1 MADRLRQQQRTQRG
15 EPAAV
20 ADARLRA
27 HASTLTCAHAQL
39 RGRWHGQRP
48 ARDERRGADAG
59 RRTAHP
65 GHRWSIRIRRAPAE
79 RDRLPGVDR
88 QPTSPSQTCTVGAA
102 SGTVTA
108 AVTNIAVDCSTNAY
122 PVGGTVSGLAG
133 ASGLVLRNNG
143 GDDLAVSGDGAF
155 AFATPVASGAP
166 YLVTVAAAPAGLLC
180 AASQAAGTVVDAAI
194 VNVAVTCAPLGVRIG
209 GTVSGLLPQDPASS
223 GLVLVNNANDRLT
236 LRAGGAF
243 TFDARVPQGA
253 SYTVAVAVQP
263 SAPAQ
268 TCVVEPGTANGGPVS
283 ADITSVQVN
292 CLALNTAGTLDPTFG
307 TGGIVRVDVAEALG
321 IDTQP
326 ALLQQ
331 ADGRLV
337 LAATSTIGTQ
347 SDFALVRLATD
358 GTRDRGFDRGRND
371 GFVRTDL
378 AAGSATSSDLV
389 RAVGRQSDGRI
400 VVAGYTSTWDFALA
414 RYTAD
419 GELDASFGSG
429 GVAIVNLNVIDFG
442 LALAID
448 ASDRIVLAGTS
459 RSLNEDFALLRF
471 TPDGQPDA
479 SFNGGDPANTRGAIV
494 TDFDRD
500 DRAHAVALQA
510 DGRIVAAG
518 YAGGAASDFAVARYL
533 PDGSLDTSFGSAG
546 SGKVTTHLGS
556 VDRATAIAIQPDGAI
571 LVGGHTGVGAATNF
585 ALVRYTAAGALD
597 PAFDGDGIVITDLA
611 GNDDRIQAVAL
622 DAAGRL
628 IAAGSS
634 HNGLDSDFAIVR
646 YTTSGARD
654 LGFGS
659 VGVVV
664 TAIGGGND
672 RATAVLVQADGRIVV
687 AGETDNGSS
696 GAQVNVDLA
705 VIRLLP

>member
-1 MADRLRQQQRTQRG
+1 MLKLGSEQLTVAVDGPFAFAGALPSGTAYQV
-15 EPAAV
+15 AV
-20 ADARLRA
+20 A
-27 HASTLTCAHAQL
+27 S
-39 RGRWHGQRP
+39 
-48 ARDERRGADAG
+48 
-59 RRTAHP
+59 
-65 GHRWSIRIRRAPAE
+65 
-79 RDRLPGVDR
+79 
-88 QPTSPSQTCTVGAA
+88 QPTSPWQTCTVANG

-108 AVTNIAVDCSTNAY
+108 AVTNVTVLCSTNGY
-122 PVGGTVSGLAG
+122 PVGGNVNGLNGTA
-133 ASGLVLRNNG
+133 GLVLRNNG
-143 GDDLAVSGDGAF
+143 GDDLAISSDGAF
-155 AFATPVASGAP
+155 VFRTLVDSGSTYQA
-166 YLVTVAAAPAGLLC
+166 TVAAAPTGLVCAVGQSAGMITDS
-180 AASQAAGTVVDAAI
+180 AVSDI
-194 VNVAVTCAPLGVRIG
+194 AVTCAPLGYRIG
-209 GTVSGLLPQDPASS
+209 GSVSGLLPQDPASS

-236 LRAGGAF
+236 LRTGGAF

-263 SAPAQ
+263 NAPAQ
-268 TCVVEPGTANGGPVS
+268 TCVVEPGTANGGPVN

-292 CLALNTAGTLDPTFG
+292 CLALNTAGALDPTFG
-307 TGGIVRVDVAEALG
+307 AGGIVRVDAAAALG

-337 LAATSTIGTQ
+337 VASTSTLGTQ
-347 SDFALVRLATD
+347 SDFALVRLAND
-358 GTRDRGFDRGRND
+358 GVRDRGFDRGRND

-378 AAGSATSSDLV
+378 AAGSATSADLV

-419 GELDASFGSG
+419 GELDASFGNG

-459 RSLNEDFALLRF
+459 RSLNEDFAVLRF

-500 DRAHAVALQA
+500 DRAQAVAIQA

-533 PDGSLDTSFGSAG
+533 PDGSLDTSFGAAG
-546 SGKVTTHLGS
+546 SGKVTSHLGG

-571 LVGGHTGVGAATNF
+571 VVGGHTGVGAATNF
-585 ALVRYTAAGALD
+585 ALVRYTAAGAPD
-597 PAFDGDGIVITDLA
+597 PAFDGDGTVITDLA

-628 IAAGSS
+628 IAVGSS
-634 HNGLDSDFAIVR
+634 HNGLDTDFAIVR
-646 YTTSGARD
+646 YTTNGARD

-687 AGETDNGSS
+687 AGETDNGST